1 MEKLKAAGEAKSI
14 GVSNHQRHHLEEVL
28 KVATVV
34 PAINQL
40 EFHPYLQRSDY
51 VCWMREK
58 GIQVS
63 SFNGLVPIRRARP
76 GPLDQPLADIAAKHG
91 VTENAVLI
99 KWQIDRNVLPITTT
113 SSPNR
118 FSEYM
123 AALDLTLTDNEMEEI
138 TQIGL
143 SHHFRA
149 WYPNLFDPEDR
160 S

>member
-1 MEKLKAAGEAKSI
+1 MEKLKALGEAKSI

-28 KVATVV
+28 KVATII

-58 GIQVS
+58 GIQLA
-63 SFNGLVPIRRARP
+63 SFYGLTPIRRARP
-76 GPLDQPLADIAAKHG
+76 GPLDQPLAGIAAKHG
-91 VTENAVLI
+91 LTENAVLI
-99 KWQIDRNVLPITTT
+99 KWQIDRKILPVTTT
-113 SSPNR
+113 TNPNR
-118 FSEYM
+118 LSEYM
-123 AALDLTLTDNEMEEI
+123 AALDLKLTDDEMEEI

-149 WYPNLFDPEDR
+149 WYPHLFDSDDR